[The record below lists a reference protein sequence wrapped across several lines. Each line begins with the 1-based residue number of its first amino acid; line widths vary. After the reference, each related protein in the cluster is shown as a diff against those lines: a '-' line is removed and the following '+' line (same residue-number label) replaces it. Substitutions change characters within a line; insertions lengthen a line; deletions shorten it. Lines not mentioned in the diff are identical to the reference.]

1 MRTPG
6 AFLPPADVFVGLS
19 AGAGVSVRLGG
30 MPGRRAGGS
39 VRLGGMPGRRAGV
52 SVRRTIASGRMLKWP
67 EATQTCIV
75 RKTGRWARTW
85 HSSHRMTKRS
95 GWMGST

>member
-1 MRTPG
+1 MRAAG
-6 AFLPPADVFVGLS
+6 ACFPFAELS

-30 MPGRRAGGS
+30 MPGRRAGMS
-39 VRLGGMPGRRAGV
+39 VRLGGR
-52 SVRRTIASGRMLKWP
+52 SVRQAIASGRMLKWP